1 MGNIN
6 VYSGPMKCGKTQQ
19 VLNEYKRQ
27 LITGKKVIMF
37 KPNVDTREGADIVKT
52 RNGIGVPSIGID
64 DISELKKYDADIYC
78 IDEFQFL
85 TGDVSLIQD
94 MADNGKSFYI
104 SGLNLTAEKK
114 PFGKMNDLLCIA
126 DNVNMLTAI
135 CSNCKNENAVYSF
148 FKGNKNQEIV
158 IGDEEYM
165 PLCRHCYEELNGK
178 K

>member
-64 DISELKKYDADIYC
+64 DISELKKFDADIYC

-85 TGDVSLIQD
+85 TGDVSLIQN

-148 FKGNKNQEIV
+148 FKGDKNQEIV